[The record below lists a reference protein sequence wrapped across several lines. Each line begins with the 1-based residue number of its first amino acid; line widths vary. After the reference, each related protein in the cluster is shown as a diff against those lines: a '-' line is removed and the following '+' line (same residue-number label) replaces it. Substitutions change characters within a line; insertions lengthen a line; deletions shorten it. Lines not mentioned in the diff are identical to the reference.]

1 MSRSNHL
8 AKASSEFVDLE
19 IVESEGGK
27 PYLEIV
33 MPRNSWV
40 EVLRWCL
47 EHRAAPVDSRSV
59 RLQPLPSL
67 KHGRAVTT

>member
-8 AKASSEFVDLE
+8 AKDSSEFVDLE
-19 IVESEGGK
+19 IVESDGGK

-40 EVLRWCL
+40 DVLRWCL
-47 EHRAAPVDSRSV
+47 EHRAAATDSRSV

-67 KHGRAVTT
+67 NTGGQ